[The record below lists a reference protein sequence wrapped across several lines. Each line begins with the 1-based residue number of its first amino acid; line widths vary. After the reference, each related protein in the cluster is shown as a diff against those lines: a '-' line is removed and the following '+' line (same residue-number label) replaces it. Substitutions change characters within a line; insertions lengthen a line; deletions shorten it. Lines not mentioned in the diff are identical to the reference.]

1 MIDDMEGYD
10 RHSKFGVKD
19 KLTEEEKD
27 RLRESQERT
36 FQDQKEFI
44 EERKKKIEEEKKQ
57 TLLTKEV
64 KEPFNSPELL
74 DKRRKFLLWLVEEN
88 GFLSEVS
95 GTEWIVDNHRGFFT
109 VHDIDYPRVWK
120 KKEDGVSWTIDS
132 SGPIDESFFY
142 NLSDVSGDKDEYR
155 KKTIDL
161 LRRLRNLDDWIL
173 EKENLDWLVEKEK
186 HLGIIK

>member
-19 KLTEEEKD
+19 KLMEEEKD

-74 DKRRKFLLWLVEEN
+74 DKRRKFLLWLVE
-88 GFLSEVS
+88 
-95 GTEWIVDNHRGFFT
+95 
-109 VHDIDYPRVWK
+109 
-120 KKEDGVSWTIDS
+120 
-132 SGPIDESFFY
+132 
-142 NLSDVSGDKDEYR
+142 
-155 KKTIDL
+155 
-161 LRRLRNLDDWIL
+161 
-173 EKENLDWLVEKEK
+173 
-186 HLGIIK
+186 